1 MPLRGSRLAENS
13 NDSHVVHQNF
23 HSTVGNVAGR
33 DFIQNNV
40 TSIQL
45 LQVLETA
52 VKHSGNIPEPERAG
66 LLQRIRS
73 LMEEPYIA
81 GLATSAIFEVLK
93 ALIMQG
99 Q

>member
-1 MPLRGSRLAENS
+1 MGSRLAQDS
-13 NDSHVVHQNF
+13 NDSNVVHQNF
-23 HSTVGNVAGR
+23 HSAVGNVAGR

-52 VKHSGNIPEPERAG
+52 VKHSGNIPEPQRAG

-73 LMEEPYIA
+73 LMEEPYISR
-81 GLATSAIFEVLK
+81 LATSAIFEALK
-93 ALIMQG
+93 ALITHG

>member
-1 MPLRGSRLAENS
+1 MAENS
-13 NDSHVVHQNF
+13 NDSNVVHQSF
-23 HSTVGNVAGR
+23 HSTVGSVAGR

-52 VKHSGNIPEPERAG
+52 LKHSVNIPEPQRAG

-73 LMEEPYIA
+73 LMEEPYIS
-81 GLATSAIFEVLK
+81 GLATSAIFEALK
-93 ALIMQG
+93 ALITQG